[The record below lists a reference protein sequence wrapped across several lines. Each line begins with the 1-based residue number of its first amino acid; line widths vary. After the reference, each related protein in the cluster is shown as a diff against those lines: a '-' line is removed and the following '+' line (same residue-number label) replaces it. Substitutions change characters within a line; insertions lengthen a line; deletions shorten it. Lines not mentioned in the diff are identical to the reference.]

1 MIISHHLIIQIY
13 WIAIFSISM
22 LFFVR
27 RVGRAFRRVHRRVGR
42 RVGRTFRRVPRKIER
57 TFRRVNRYQRQFSK
71 TDPTVFNSIQNAT
84 SKSMKDYL
92 DKNEW
97 VKEKDLKNKIK
108 NRVAIEIEKD
118 VQESPMRDMRSLIEN
133 TIDETINLALL
144 NEVKNRGDQ
153 LKITNG
159 FSFGKLFWRIIFP
172 LVMAASVASLNFIY
186 PDKIP
191 PGNLVVSVI
200 QQPGL
205 PPIVDPIQL
214 IQSMLINGVVYGIGT
229 LILVGLIILIR
240 RR

>member
-1 MIISHHLIIQIY
+1 MIISYYLIIQIC
-13 WIAIFSISM
+13 WFAIFSIFL

-42 RVGRTFRRVPRKIER
+42 GVGRTFRRVPRRIER

-84 SKSMKDYL
+84 SKSMKEYL

-159 FSFGKLFWRIIFP
+159 FSFSKLFWRIIFP
-172 LVMAASVASLNFIY
+172 LVSAASVASLSFIY

-205 PPIVDPIQL
+205 PPIIDPMQL
-214 IQSMLINGVVYGIGT
+214 IQSILINGVVYGIGI